1 MLLSLLG
8 IFRTN
13 LNEVHFTEFFERRR
27 VKDVEDGDDVFVV
40 EVTEEFDFAE
50 GAEAE
55 HCMVEGRNA
64 LDRNLSPGR
73 YVHRRTIETIS
84 RLLIAQSS
92 GRDAPHNSVR
102 TLTFNEEIGGRS

>member
-1 MLLSLLG
+1 MLLSLLR

-55 HCMVEGRNA
+55 HGMIERGDL
-64 LDRNLSPGR
+64 LDCNLAPAGSMDSRANDAMKEQDGQK
-73 YVHRRTIETIS
+73 YTKVCSRR
-84 RLLIAQSS
+84 
-92 GRDAPHNSVR
+92 
-102 TLTFNEEIGGRS
+102 